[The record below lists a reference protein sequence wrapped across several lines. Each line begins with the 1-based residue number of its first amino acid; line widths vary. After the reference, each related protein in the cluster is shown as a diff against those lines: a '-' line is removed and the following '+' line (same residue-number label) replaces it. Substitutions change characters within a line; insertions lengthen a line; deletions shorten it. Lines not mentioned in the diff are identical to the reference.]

1 MSRTFTQPAP
11 LVRPSRQA
19 MEARLAELEAER
31 EALAK
36 QKRRNILFMGAA
48 ISLMVHLAILLYLET
63 VKRLGPGGDGP
74 GEVIV
79 EFAVLPQQDLS
90 ELELVEIQD
99 SDASSDLNLEEAD
112 PALELDVKPPAAEL
126 LALND
131 GSMPSLGAGGSSSGD
146 MSMGGG
152 GAGASFFGVSST
164 GQRFLFIVD
173 VSGSMQEGNRI
184 HVAMRELSRS
194 ISELPDFAYF
204 YVILYNHEPI
214 IPRFQRGWQRA
225 RPREVDDMLDYLR
238 NVTPGG
244 GTVPVGAFAAAFA
257 LDVPPD
263 VIFFLT
269 DGLIPQETPDR
280 VRSMNARGKRVV
292 INTIAFGDQSSAD
305 LLKRISDESGGRYRF
320 VPVHGGG

>member
-1 MSRTFTQPAP
+1 
-11 LVRPSRQA
+11 
-19 MEARLAELEAER
+19 
-31 EALAK
+31 
-36 QKRRNILFMGAA
+36 
-48 ISLMVHLAILLYLET
+48 
-63 VKRLGPGGDGP
+63 
-74 GEVIV
+74 
-79 EFAVLPQQDLS
+79 
-90 ELELVEIQD
+90 
-99 SDASSDLNLEEAD
+99 
-112 PALELDVKPPAAEL
+112 AAEL

-320 VPVHGGG
+320 VPVRGGG